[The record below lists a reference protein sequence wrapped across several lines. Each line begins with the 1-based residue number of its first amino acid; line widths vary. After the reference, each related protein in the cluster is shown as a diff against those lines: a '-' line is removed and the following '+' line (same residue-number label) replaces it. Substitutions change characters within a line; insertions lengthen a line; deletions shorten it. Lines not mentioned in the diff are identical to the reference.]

1 MGYPIFRHLQTPF
14 EVSLFIALC
23 RVRKSLYRPETRRE
37 HSALDCLIVL
47 KGLGPAKFVLPAL
60 LIHVRKE
67 IRKRYGFLY
76 NGFEPGTYVQ
86 LLYYFRP
93 WPTIA
98 GHCRPLLA
106 IAGQCWP
113 LPTIGVCLRV
123 SSKISKSFRIRG

>member
-1 MGYPIFRHLQTPF
+1 MFGLGVPAVASVVIHWDWGYHGIPMGYHGVPYLQTKPF

-37 HSALDCLIVL
+37 LSALDCLIVL

-86 LLYYFRP
+86 LLYYF
-93 WPTIA
+93 
-98 GHCRPLLA
+98 
-106 IAGQCWP
+106 
-113 LPTIGVCLRV
+113 
-123 SSKISKSFRIRG
+123 